1 MFDGFPLPMSTAY
14 VTITSEPPGMFRSLG
29 PHDEDSVQVVWIVV
43 QIQGDSPAEHNF
55 VVASGS
61 LLPQDKHRDVLS
73 VLANQNPQSVV
84 GLITRDSEGSATVLA
99 KAQGH
104 QQFPV
109 AAAVAVYK
117 ASWGWDESLPIV
129 VRVDEDEFEIY
140 ARFDG
145 KAWIAKDSP

>member
-1 MFDGFPLPMSTAY
+1 MSTAN
-14 VTITSEPPGMFRSLG
+14 VTVTSEPPGMFRSVG
-29 PHDEDSVQVVWIVV
+29 PHGEDSVQVVWIVV
-43 QIQGDSPAEHNF
+43 QIQGDAPAEHNSI
-55 VVASGS
+55 VASGS
-61 LLPQDKHRDVLS
+61 LLPQHKHGDVLRL
-73 VLANQNPQSVV
+73 LANENPQCIV
-84 GLITRDSEGSATVLA
+84 GLITRESEGSATVLS

-104 QQFPV
+104 EQFPV